1 VNVPRRDLIRH
12 PSSPIA
18 RWTRR
23 ILGVVATAVVLAVG
37 VMIGSMVLA
46 VTGDDDAS
54 APAPAAAPQ
63 APATS
68 EKKRK
73 ARLRT
78 RERRAATGARP
89 RT

>member
-1 VNVPRRDLIRH
+1 MKVPRRDLIRH

-23 ILGVVATAVVLAVG
+23 IVGVVATAIVLAVG
-37 VMIGSMVLA
+37 VLIGSMVLA
-46 VTGDDDAS
+46 VADDDAAV

-73 ARLRT
+73 ARLRA
-78 RERRAATGARP
+78 RERRAASGARP